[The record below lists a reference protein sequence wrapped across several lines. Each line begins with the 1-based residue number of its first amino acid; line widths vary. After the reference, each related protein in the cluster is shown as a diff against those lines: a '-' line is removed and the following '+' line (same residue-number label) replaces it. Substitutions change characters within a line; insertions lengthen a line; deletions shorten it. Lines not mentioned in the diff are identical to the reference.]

1 MKKTLIRNGYLID
14 PGSRLEGFY
23 DLLIENN
30 KIERIE
36 KDIKYSKNVNIID
49 GKNKYIVPGF
59 IDLQVNPGNSIE
71 YISDILPFCGITT
84 PLVMPC
90 NVLGKPFLTYYE
102 GLENMLKS
110 CEGLRVNIA
119 NAISIEPPDTGGHE
133 TYMQLAVDM
142 DSIEERVL
150 ELIQLGVTAVGEV
163 VLPLGGLA
171 HISSDMSREFLDRLL
186 DVTEKYDMP
195 ILLHTGAGI
204 NGIKEAVEV
213 SKGRRL
219 HICHIGSTC
228 SQDNIHEAITLISR
242 NENITSDTHLSEVAG
257 SNSKESKLVID
268 YYNKG
273 EVVNIDKDTLKIT
286 TVRNLETA
294 NPPYYYNKVNLF
306 ENNITCA
313 LSERINA
320 IESDDLGDG
329 IRARILLKN
338 FFRLVNSTEMEHIK
352 VKFIKKLVKKLT
364 YNPAQIL
371 NIDRGIL
378 KEGSYADIVLLDLE
392 NEKVDTVLV
401 NGEIVLDNGKLTD
414 NKPGKRIEF
423 KSK

>member
-1 MKKTLIRNGYLID
+1 M
-14 PGSRLEGFY
+14 
-23 DLLIENN
+23 
-30 KIERIE
+30 
-36 KDIKYSKNVNIID
+36 
-49 GKNKYIVPGF
+49 
-59 IDLQVNPGNSIE
+59 
-71 YISDILPFCGITT
+71 
-84 PLVMPC
+84 
-90 NVLGKPFLTYYE
+90 
-102 GLENMLKS
+102 
-110 CEGLRVNIA
+110 
-119 NAISIEPPDTGGHE
+119 
-133 TYMQLAVDM
+133 
-142 DSIEERVL
+142 
-150 ELIQLGVTAVGEV
+150 
-163 VLPLGGLA
+163 
-171 HISSDMSREFLDRLL
+171 
-186 DVTEKYDMP
+186 
-195 ILLHTGAGI
+195 
-204 NGIKEAVEV
+204 
-213 SKGRRL
+213 
-219 HICHIGSTC
+219 
-228 SQDNIHEAITLISR
+228 
-242 NENITSDTHLSEVAG
+242 
-257 SNSKESKLVID
+257 
-268 YYNKG
+268 
-273 EVVNIDKDTLKIT
+273 NIDKDTLKIT